1 MMRCEKKEKTSPVSE
16 QYKKALEKRD
26 KKIAWDM
33 AQAIMIMDVIKHKAT
48 HERRFREN
56 NYKQCDINRRDAKL
70 TPSTAEKY
78 CDFIFQKLFDNV
90 DKVDKSSLFY
100 RGENE
105 RTKHPASRKYVAKL
119 CKKYFGEK
127 VSDNVM
133 DKKKYND
140 NCFWFIKKMYGE
152 EMKKLELRDIYGRIE
167 LYPQEFM
174 YFMCRKMI
182 KKLEKLGMKELK
194 KLFRERILLKC
205 NDLDPNQRL
214 ENFSYSLEN
223 DKQFPTSAPKDI
235 TNNNDVLK
243 KEYQKLKEYPV
254 RSNDSSGDS
263 EDSED
268 KNKEGEIINNNK
280 KKEVEII
287 NKNKKKENKK
297 KEVKI
302 ININVNNKH
311 INKNFNK
318 RNQNDI
324 KDIVNKTEGINK
336 MIKIKKIPYKK
347 KKVNKIT
354 NNNKITNKK
363 NYHKNFEHDDNRNSI
378 MNSRNMSLQSF
389 RNIGVS
395 ISSNSRK
402 SDIESD

>member
-16 QYKKALEKRD
+16 QDKKALEKRD

-33 AQAIMIMDVIKHKAT
+33 AQAIIMIMDVIKHKAT

-100 RGENE
+100 RGENK

-119 CKKYFGEK
+119 CKKYFGK
-127 VSDNVM
+127 PKSDSVM
-133 DKKKYND
+133 NDDKYND

-152 EMKKLELRDIYGRIE
+152 EMKKLELRDIYGCIE

-243 KEYQKLKEYPV
+243 KEYQPI
-254 RSNDSSGDS
+254 SGDS

-268 KNKEGEIINNNK
+268 TMK
-280 KKEVEII
+280 
-287 NKNKKKENKK
+287 KNKKDQVKIINENKK

-302 ININVNNKH
+302 NIINVNDKRRNNK
-311 INKNFNK
+311 INK
-318 RNQNDI
+318 RIRNDI

-336 MIKIKKIPYKK
+336 MINNINDQIKKIPYKK

-389 RNIGVS
+389 KNIGVS